1 MRKNC
6 PKRKKE
12 TSKKQNKTKQNK
24 TNDAQE
30 QRIYLQYLLYQL
42 VSTYIVAL
50 ISENGVFSFNSHN
63 IMVQYFAVFFF
74 FFFSFFLNSKL
85 GNNLVWSCQYQSLHT
100 VDHLTTICLICLVLF
115 QDCAFS
121 KLQSNSALRVS
132 FRLIPGKHES
142 LW

>member
-1 MRKNC
+1 MRKNF

-12 TSKKQNKTKQNK
+12 TSKRKKQNK
-24 TNDAQE
+24 TNDTQE

-74 FFFSFFLNSKL
+74 FSFFLNFKL
-85 GNNLVWSCQYQSLHT
+85 GNNLDWSC
-100 VDHLTTICLICLVLF
+100 
-115 QDCAFS
+115 
-121 KLQSNSALRVS
+121 
-132 FRLIPGKHES
+132 
-142 LW
+142 